1 MSNKPFGNSTLYQQK
16 GSLVAR
22 AIEEFNKVS
31 IKQENTENTESTP
44 IRKGANPP
52 KKRSVLGRGLSSLM
66 SPTTAPVV
74 EVKLPG
80 EINQARQT
88 TQFQSNHFQDT
99 QRRDQE
105 RTRESDTTSEKKEG
119 LLMISIDRLE
129 ANPDQPRKE
138 FSQKEIMELATS
150 IRRSGLIQPVLVRKI
165 PSERKTS
172 SLQEYQ
178 IVAGER
184 RWRAAKEAGLIRI
197 PAILKEIND
206 RDALELGIIE
216 NVQRQ
221 DLNPIEEALAY
232 QKLISDFGTA
242 QEEIAQIIGKDR
254 SSVANTMRLLM
265 LPEIIQDML
274 KERKLSAGHGR
285 ALLSL
290 ENPEDQIQLANE
302 LIEAKISVRETERKV
317 SEKKNKTSKS
327 SEKTIP
333 TDSILDTSLEE
344 RLRKA
349 LGTKVKV
356 KMNKDGQGE
365 VKISF
370 FSKAEFESFLEKV
383 DA

>member
-31 IKQENTENTESTP
+31 IKQENTENTESAP

-80 EINQARQT
+80 ELNQVRQNT
-88 TQFQSNHFQDT
+88 PFQSNRFEET
-99 QRRDQE
+99 QKRDE
-105 RTRESDTTSEKKEG
+105 EKEG

-129 ANPDQPRKE
+129 ANPDQPRRE
-138 FSQKEIMELATS
+138 FSQKEIKELATS
-150 IRRSGLIQPVLVRKI
+150 IRRSGLIQPILVRRI
-165 PSERKTS
+165 PSEKKTS

-178 IVAGER
+178 IIAGER
-184 RWRAAKEAGLIRI
+184 RWRAAKEAGLISI

-232 QKLISDFGTA
+232 QKLISDFGTP

-254 SSVANTMRLLM
+254 SSISNTMRLLM

-290 ENPEDQIQLANE
+290 ESEEDQIQLAKE
-302 LIEAKISVRETERKV
+302 LIEAKISVRETEKKV
-317 SEKKNKTSKS
+317 SEKKKNFSQTS
-327 SEKTIP
+327 ENTI
-333 TDSILDTSLEE
+333 TSDNILDSSLEE

-370 FSKAEFESFLEKV
+370 FSKAEFEAFLEKV